1 MQRGWKQWSIYFRL
15 SIGAFLILFQ
25 LLPVRVSATGFIEQD
40 ALQKQID
47 QALPGSF
54 LTIPEGMYTGPI
66 RIAKPIRLVAQG
78 SVIISNPSPDP
89 KDEPVVVISSDHVT
103 LQGIAISDKRV
114 NSAEAS
120 LVLKGSH
127 NVIEQVHIE
136 TMGTGI
142 QLREATNNT
151 LHNISVTGKVK
162 EQSIYGGAVH
172 DHASHGASS
181 ANKVAAS
188 AQNVPAR
195 KGNGIDLFQ
204 SHQNRIVANKITNVF
219 DGIYLENSNGNQI
232 VQNKVETSRYG
243 YHFMGTAKTLLQENT
258 GSENVTGAMLMETTQ
273 ATVLNN
279 QFFKQKN
286 NPSAQGILL
295 YAVTDSQIKSNSI
308 EGNRVG
314 LYLEN
319 STGIDIRDNRLKLN
333 FIGMQVKASSA
344 NTFTENLFISNV
356 IQAQAQDSTTDSFR
370 GNYWDNLQTL
380 DTNGDGRSELPYEMN
395 PFYLALTDAVP
406 PYQLFFQAPGFVF
419 LENLF
424 SSVTN
429 AVIRDESPL
438 VAISMNA
445 KDQASGTPWATG
457 ILGLLLLAGSTTIM
471 YKGGKRQ

>member
-1 MQRGWKQWSIYFRL
+1 MQRGWKQRSIYFRL

-66 RIAKPIRLVAQG
+66 RIAKPITLVAQG

-127 NVIEQVHIE
+127 NVLEQVRIE

-142 QLREATNNT
+142 QLREATDNT
-151 LHNISVTGKVK
+151 LHNIVVTGKVK
-162 EQSIYGGAVH
+162 DQSIYGGDVH

-181 ANKVAAS
+181 ANSGGA
-188 AQNVPAR
+188 AQNVQAR

-204 SHQNRIVANKITNVF
+204 SHHNRIVANQITNVF

-232 VQNKVETSRYG
+232 VQNKVEKSRYG
-243 YHFMGTAKTLLQENT
+243 YHFMGTARSLVQENT

-273 ATVLNN
+273 AIVLNN

-295 YAVTDSQIKSNSI
+295 YDVTDSQIKGNHI

-319 STGIDIRDNRLKLN
+319 STGVDIRENRLLLN
-333 FIGMQVKASSA
+333 FIGMQVKASAA
-344 NTFTENLFISNV
+344 NTFTENQFISNV
-356 IQAQAQDSTTDSFR
+356 IQAQAQDSETDSFN
-370 GNYWDNLQTL
+370 GNYWDNLQSL
-380 DTNGDGRSELPYEMN
+380 DTNGDGRSELPFEMN

-419 LENLF
+419 LESLF
-424 SSVTN
+424 SSRTDT
-429 AVIRDESPL
+429 AIRDESPF
-438 VAISMNA
+438 VTISKDA
-445 KDQASGTPWATG
+445 KGQASSTPWATG
-457 ILGLLLLAGSTTIM
+457 LLGVLFLAGSTTIM